1 MKKPKSKTNPAKT
14 PAVKPVEV
22 KSEDWPPDAAGK
34 TLAEIGRMSREESP
48 MPTTEQIS
56 QLAALLAIS
65 EDGEPDELADAAI
78 ILWETVEQKLRQRK
92 IEKKIRS
99 MAEEYKHPSCP
110 ACLPVLRD
118 DFLRLQLPHL
128 KYRTGEL
135 ASVAKAY
142 AKSVIEKNL
151 GNTREATPEEISDY
165 YANWKPI
172 ETAFDYS
179 MAAFNFFIWFRS
191 YHSTRVSQSRRDA
204 GLKSAQARSE
214 TKVAAGKSAVK
225 RKRKTRPRREELR
238 EVKNTLLT

>member
-1 MKKPKSKTNPAKT
+1 MKKPKSKTNLAKT

-22 KSEDWPPDAAGK
+22 KSEDWPPDAAGEM
-34 TLAEIGRMSREESP
+34 LAEIGRMSREESP

-99 MAEEYKHPSCP
+99 MAEEYKQPSCP
-110 ACLPVLRD
+110 ARLPVLRD
-118 DFLRLQLPHL
+118 DFLRLQLPRL
-128 KYRTGEL
+128 KHRTGEL

-142 AKSVIEKNL
+142 AKSVIEENL

-165 YANWKPI
+165 YANWKSI
-172 ETAFDYS
+172 ETAHDYS
-179 MAAFNFFIWFRS
+179 MAALNFSLWWSS
-191 YHSTRVSQSRRDA
+191 YHSN
-204 GLKSAQARSE
+204 
-214 TKVAAGKSAVK
+214 KVAEVRRSAGKISAFQKKLKK
-225 RKRKTRPRREELR
+225 RL
-238 EVKNTLLT
+238 

>member
-1 MKKPKSKTNPAKT
+1 MKKPKPKTTKT

-22 KSEDWPPDAAGK
+22 KSEDWPLYAAGEM
-34 TLAEIGRMSREESP
+34 LSEIGRMKREESP

-65 EDGEPDELADAAI
+65 EDGEPDELGDAAI

-99 MAEEYKHPSCP
+99 MEEKYKKPSCP
-110 ACLPVLRD
+110 ARLPVSRD
-118 DFLRLQLPHL
+118 DFFRLQLPRL

-142 AKSVIEKNL
+142 AKSVIEENL
-151 GNTREATPEEISDY
+151 GNVREATPEEISDY

-179 MAAFNFFIWFRS
+179 KAALNFSIWFYS
-191 YHSTRVSQSRRDA
+191 YHSTRVSQSRRAA
-204 GLKSAQARSE
+204 GMKSAQVKKMRKARPPRAQLKE
-214 TKVAAGKSAVK
+214 IVK
-225 RKRKTRPRREELR
+225 AIDE
-238 EVKNTLLT
+238 NS